1 MKQWLF
7 LSIAIIS
14 EVVATSALK
23 SSNGFSQFWPSLVV
37 IAGYAAAF
45 FFLSLTL
52 RTIPMGVAYAI
63 WSGVGIVL
71 ITVIGWLV
79 LGQALDTPAII
90 GLTFIIIGVV
100 VLNVFS
106 KSLTH

>member
-37 IAGYAAAF
+37 IGGYAAAF

-52 RTIPMGVAYAI
+52 RTIPVGVAYAI

-79 LGQALDTPAII
+79 LGQALDAPAIV
-90 GLTFIIIGVV
+90 GLALIILGVV